1 MALNRNDILKA
12 SDIKFEKV
20 NVPQWG
26 GDVMVYGMSGAER
39 DSFEASVV
47 NMYGLTPVTNVRNI
61 RAKLCVLTI
70 RDENGVR
77 LFTDDDAAEL
87 GKKSADVLD
96 RLFAISQHLSGI
108 SKADVE
114 ALAKNSESDP
124 NEGSGSDLP

>member
-1 MALNRNDILKA
+1 
-12 SDIKFEKV
+12 
-20 NVPQWG
+20 
-26 GDVMVYGMSGAER
+26 MVYGMSGAER